1 MWSLGN
7 KYVSNIY
14 MLFENSVTYGKCD
27 HYISMLFEKLNN
39 VPQKFIDMNMSYKKI
54 THRVRKSYIN

>member
-1 MWSLGN
+1 
-7 KYVSNIY
+7 